1 MLHTSIAD
9 WNDNNPEK
17 SQNNSEINSTI
28 YSDETLGMVNH
39 AQLRTEILP
48 GNYKRETIAAWK
60 KKQWSPELSS
70 DAASTR
76 RAARSDRIG
85 PTWNTRKSRAR
96 KTKNY
101 NWGHGGKSHIIFG
114 TLNQFTLKDFM
125 EHHPEK
131 IEGVLTDKE
140 VSDLFT
146 ASIRPLNRL
155 LESNGLVNRGHQ
167 RVIEYSKDG
176 MAHIHFI
183 MDISYADNLKFSSR
197 AKIKNL
203 IREFYQGLLIPN
215 DCPVLKAHMA
225 NGKSRAQA
233 ISNSACI
240 SVVGEK
246 YPDVPISKQI
256 TATIDYLH
264 KTGKSVKEGKQQNP
278 PDNCDIPHVGVSI
291 GQSFKGL
298 QDNQSLELVDY
309 DVIHRTADVL
319 ERTGWECHRNSD
331 NNVVLT
337 RTVKMQPHEPG
348 YDSDF
353 KEHLEEPEG
362 HTEPALEAPSEPSEC
377 SPRVNIYNELAGTS
391 ETPLWP
397 NKATS
402 EPVPHRTMVH
412 AKRVALQYMMLGTG
426 GHKESLHTLYPL
438 ALTAPAAHAAHPANP
453 LLLTAA
459 HHAAAVSP
467 SLKPDAAPSAPSA
480 HPDAPSAPAVLQRP
494 RGHRGEPVEDDD
506 EPP

>member
-1 MLHTSIAD
+1 MLHTSITD
-9 WNDNNPEK
+9 WSDNNPEK
-17 SQNNSEINSTI
+17 SQNNSEIDSTL
-28 YSDETLGMVNH
+28 YSDEALGMVNH
-39 AQLRTEILP
+39 AQMRTEILP

-60 KKQWSPELSS
+60 KKQWTTELSS
-70 DAASTR
+70 DAASMR
-76 RAARSDRIG
+76 RGARSDRVG

-101 NWGHGGKSHIIFG
+101 NWGQNGKSHVIFG

-155 LESNGLVNRGHQ
+155 LENNGLVNRGHQ
-167 RVIEYSKDG
+167 RVIEYSQDG

-203 IREFYQGLLIPN
+203 IREFYQGLLIPK
-215 DCPVLKAHMA
+215 DCPVLKSHMA
-225 NGKSRAQA
+225 KGKSRAQA

-246 YPDVPISKQI
+246 YPDVPVSKQI

-337 RTVKMQPHEPG
+337 RTVEMQPHEPG
-348 YDSDF
+348 YDPNF
-353 KEHLEEPEG
+353 REHLEEPAEPA
-362 HTEPALEAPSEPSEC
+362 TEPAEPAPEPSKS
-377 SPRVNIYNELAGTS
+377 SPRVNVYDELAGPSVTH
-391 ETPLWP
+391 LWP
-397 NKATS
+397 NKSTL
-402 EPVPHRTMVH
+402 EPVSHRTMVH
-412 AKRVALQYMMLGTG
+412 AKRVALQYLMLGTG
-426 GHKESLHTLYPL
+426 GQNDSLHTLYPL
-438 ALTAPAAHAAHPANP
+438 VLTAPPAHPANP
-453 LLLTAA
+453 LLPTAA

-467 SLKPDAAPSAPSA
+467 RLMPT
-480 HPDAPSAPAVLQRP
+480 APAAHAAAARP
-494 RGHRGEPVEDDD
+494 RDSTMLAPEEDDD

>member
-1 MLHTSIAD
+1 MLYTSIAYESG
-9 WNDNNPEK
+9 NKPEK
-17 SQNNSEINSTI
+17 SQNNSEINSTL
-28 YSDETLGMVNH
+28 YSDEALGMVNH

-60 KKQWSPELSS
+60 KKQWTTELSS
-70 DAASTR
+70 DAASMR
-76 RAARSDRIG
+76 RGARSDRVG

-131 IEGVLTDKE
+131 IEGVLTDKQI
-140 VSDLFT
+140 SDLFT
-146 ASIRPLNRL
+146 ASIRSLNRL

-203 IREFYQGLLIPN
+203 IREFYQGLFIPK

-225 NGKSRAQA
+225 KGKSKAQA

-246 YPDVPISKQI
+246 YADIPVSKQI
-256 TATIDYLH
+256 IATIDYLH

-309 DVIHRTADVL
+309 DVVHKTSDVL

-353 KEHLEEPEG
+353 KEHLEEPEV
-362 HTEPALEAPSEPSEC
+362 HTEEPAEPASEPSKS
-377 SPRVNIYNELAGTS
+377 SPRVNTYKELAGTP

-397 NKATS
+397 NKTQS
-402 EPVPHRTMVH
+402 EPVSHRTMVQ
-412 AKRVALQYMMLGTG
+412 AMKASLQYMMLGTG
-426 GHKESLHTLYPL
+426 GHKESLHPLYQL
-438 ALTAPAAHAAHPANP
+438 ALTAPAAHPANP

-467 SLKPDAAPSAPSA
+467 SLMHTAPAAHA
-480 HPDAPSAPAVLQRP
+480 AVLQRP
-494 RGHRGEPVEDDD
+494 RGHRGEPVEEE